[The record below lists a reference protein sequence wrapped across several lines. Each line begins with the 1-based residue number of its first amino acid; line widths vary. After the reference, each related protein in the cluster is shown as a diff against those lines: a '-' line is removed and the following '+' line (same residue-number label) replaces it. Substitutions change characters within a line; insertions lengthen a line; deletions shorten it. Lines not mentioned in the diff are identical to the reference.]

1 MRLVEQAADAST
13 NIRYSMSITMAQR
26 KDQEAGAVLR
36 HWLHDVPDDRLAHLI
51 RDAGRVL
58 QKSLQARLAEHD
70 VSFGHWTFLRILWV
84 TEGLTQRELSE
95 QAGVMEPTTFTALKV
110 MEANGLIERR
120 QLNGNRKN
128 IHIYL
133 TQKGRALK
141 ATLVPLAE
149 EVNEIAV
156 RGLGADDLRVTRQA
170 LLKIIA
176 NLAQPG
182 G

>member
-1 MRLVEQAADAST
+1 
-13 NIRYSMSITMAQR
+13 MSRTSNR
-26 KDQEAGAVLR
+26 ETRTVLR
-36 HWLHDVPDDRLAHLI
+36 HWQEDVPDDRLAHLI

-58 QKSLQARLAEHD
+58 TRSLQTRLAEHS

-95 QAGVMEPTTFTALKV
+95 QAGLMEPTTFTALKA

-133 TQKGRALK
+133 TQKGRDLK
-141 ATLVPLAE
+141 EVLVPLAE
-149 EVNEIAV
+149 EVNEISIQ
-156 RGLGADDLRVTRQA
+156 GIECEDLRVTRRT
-170 LLKIIA
+170 LLRIIT
-176 NLAQPG
+176 NLAEANE
-182 G
+182 